1 VSPNPAAEQVIIT
14 LNESSGAAA
23 MVSVVDLTGKEVFQT
38 TTTAGNGT
46 QNIAINTSAFGNGMY
61 IVNVSTNGITSSK
74 KFIVRN

>member
-1 VSPNPAAEQVIIT
+1 MI
-14 LNESSGAAA
+14 
-23 MVSVVDLTGKEVFQT
+23 SVVDLTGKEVFQT